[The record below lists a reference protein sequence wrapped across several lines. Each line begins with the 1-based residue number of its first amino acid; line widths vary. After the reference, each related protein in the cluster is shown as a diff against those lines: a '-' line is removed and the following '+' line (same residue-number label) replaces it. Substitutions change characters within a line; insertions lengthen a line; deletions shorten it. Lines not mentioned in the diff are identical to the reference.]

1 MSLEKL
7 KSRFAALAARG
18 ATPDELAELA
28 GFLPMVEQQIL
39 RLEFKFSRASKD
51 KLISNSLLRQ
61 TSDDLNAALRKAEEA
76 NQKLRQ
82 SEAEARKLALIAA
95 RTDNAVILTDAQ
107 GLAEWVNEGFVRLT
121 GYTSEEVRGRKPGHL
136 LRGPETDP
144 ATVAYMRERISKGE
158 GYSVELVNY
167 TKEGRKYW
175 LAIEV
180 QPIYDG
186 QGRVANFMAIQ
197 SDITDRKAAEAELRR
212 TNTLQRAILNGA
224 NYAIISADPEG
235 LILTFNS
242 AAEKM
247 LGYSADEV
255 VGKLTPAIIHD
266 EAEVAARAAE
276 LTRELGPE
284 LGREVQA
291 GFETFVAKAR
301 LGRPDEREWTYI
313 RKDGS
318 RFPVMLSVTALFD
331 ENGHVTGTV
340 GIASDITES
349 KRSAAE
355 LVRTKDAAE
364 AANKAKSDFLAVM
377 SHEIRTPMNAIIGM
391 SGLLLDTKLE
401 PRQREYVEAV
411 HNSGEALLEII
422 NDILD
427 FSKIES
433 AQLKLEP
440 HDFDFRVLTDGVIE
454 LLAPRAEGKGLEF
467 AAIVAPE
474 VPFVIHGDDGRLR
487 QVLVNLLTNAIK
499 FTEEGRVVLR
509 VVCLRREESRVRLKF
524 DIIDTGIG
532 ISPDQQAK
540 LFNPFSQADST
551 TRRQYGGTGL
561 GLAICKRLV
570 ELMGGKIG
578 LISAAGNGSTFWFEA
593 DFSFKPQTALRSEF
607 DFSSVFVVV
616 ADDHESSA
624 ESAEAMLAA
633 WGVAGMRCAR
643 GDSALAAVRLA
654 RQQGVRNVVV
664 LADENLPDMT
674 GTELARTITQDPLT
688 SGTRIVLLTHRSLM
702 NEPVSPL
709 RGDAWLFKPVKQ
721 SQLFNYL
728 VSLVH
733 TPETVAAKPAGA
745 TVTAPFAGQ
754 TLRILVAEDHE
765 INRRLTMLVLEKLGC
780 KADYAR
786 DGLEVLDSWKK
797 GKYDVILMD
806 CQMPF
811 VDGFEATREIRQ
823 MEANQAGVKPRRT
836 YIIALTA
843 NALADERE
851 NCIASGMDDYLSK
864 PFRTEGL
871 KEALQRGAVARGLA
885 LRFAAGLPPVKP

>member
-1 MSLEKL
+1 VSLEKL
-7 KSRFAALAARG
+7 KSRIAMLAAQG
-18 ATPDELAELA
+18 AAPEDWAEL
-28 GFLPMVEQQIL
+28 GLLLTQVEQQIL

-107 GLAEWVNEGFVRLT
+107 GLTEWVNEGFVRLT
-121 GYTSEEVRGRKPGHL
+121 GYTMDEVRGRKPGHL

-144 ATVAYMRERISKGE
+144 ATVAYMRERIARGE
-158 GYSVELVNY
+158 GYSVELLNY

-175 LAIEV
+175 LFIEV
-180 QPIYDG
+180 QPIYDA
-186 QGRVANFMAIQ
+186 QGRVVNFMAIQ
-197 SDITDRKAAEAELRR
+197 SDITERKTAEAELRR
-212 TNTLQRAILNGA
+212 SNTLQRAILNGA

-235 LILTFNS
+235 IIVTFNS

-247 LGYSADEV
+247 LGYSAEEMI
-255 VGKLTPAIIHD
+255 GKLTPAVIHD
-266 EAEVAARAAE
+266 PAEIAARAAE
-276 LTRELGPE
+276 LTLELGQEISP
-284 LGREVQA
+284 
-291 GFETFVAKAR
+291 GFDAFTAKAR
-301 LGRPDEREWTYI
+301 QGRPDEREWTYV
-313 RKDGS
+313 RKDGI
-318 RFPVMLSVTALFD
+318 RFPVMLSVTGLFD
-331 ENGHVTGTV
+331 ENGQVTGYV

-355 LVRTKDAAE
+355 LVRARDAAE

-377 SHEIRTPMNAIIGM
+377 SHEIRTPMNAVIGM

-440 HDFDFRVLTDGVIE
+440 HDFEFRVLTDGVIE
-454 LLAPRAEGKGLEF
+454 LLAPRAQGKGLEF
-467 AAIVAPE
+467 AAIVAAD
-474 VPFVIHGDDGRLR
+474 VPFVLMGDDGRLR

-499 FTEEGRVVLR
+499 FTEDGRVVMR
-509 VVCLRREESRVRLKF
+509 VACARREPNRVRLRF

-532 ISPDQQAK
+532 IAPDQQVK
-540 LFNPFSQADST
+540 LFNPFTQADST

-570 ELMGGKIG
+570 ELMGGRIG
-578 LISAAGNGSTFWFEA
+578 LISAPGSGSTFWFEA
-593 DFSFKPQTALRSEF
+593 DFGCKPQAASRSEF

-616 ADDHESSA
+616 ADDQASSA

-633 WGVAGMRCAR
+633 WGVAGTRCAR
-643 GDSALAAVRLA
+643 GESALAAVRRA
-654 RQQGVRNVVV
+654 RQQGVRNVVL
-664 LADENLPDMT
+664 LADERLPDMK
-674 GTELARTITQDPLT
+674 GTDLAQLITEDPLT
-688 SGTRIVLLTHRSLM
+688 AGTRIVLLTHRSLM

-709 RGDAWLFKPVKQ
+709 RSDAWLFKPVKQ

-733 TPETVAAKPAGA
+733 TQETVAAKPMAA
-745 TVTAPFAGQ
+745 SPAAPFAGQ
-754 TLRILVAEDHE
+754 NLRILVAEDHE

-780 KADYAR
+780 KAEYAR
-786 DGLEVLDSWKK
+786 DGLEVLETWKR
-797 GKYDVILMD
+797 GGFDVILMD

-811 VDGFEATREIRQ
+811 VDGFEATREIRLL
-823 MEANQAGVKPRRT
+823 EAKQTGAEFRRT

-843 NALADERE
+843 NALADERD

-871 KEALQRGAVARGLA
+871 REALQRGAVARGLA
-885 LRFAAGLPPVKP
+885 VRSATTLVPGKL

>member
-18 ATPDELAELA
+18 ATPEELAELA
-28 GFLPMVEQQIL
+28 GIIPQVEQQVL

-121 GYTSEEVRGRKPGHL
+121 GYTMEEVRGRKPGHL

-144 ATVAYMRERISKGE
+144 ATVAYMRERISRGE

-175 LAIEV
+175 LSIEV
-180 QPIYDG
+180 QPIYDA
-186 QGRVANFMAIQ
+186 QGRMTNFMAIQ
-197 SDITDRKAAEAELRR
+197 SDITERKTAEAELRR

-224 NYAIISADPEG
+224 NYAIISTDPEG
-235 LILTFNS
+235 LILTYNS

-247 LGYSADEV
+247 LGYTADEV
-255 VGKLTPAIIHD
+255 VGKLTPGIIHV
-266 EAEVAARAAE
+266 EAEVVARAAE
-276 LTRELGPE
+276 LSRELGQEILP
-284 LGREVQA
+284 
-291 GFETFVAKAR
+291 GFGAFTAKAR
-301 LGRPDEREWTYI
+301 QGRADEREWTFV
-313 RKDGS
+313 RKDGR
-318 RFPVMLSVTALFD
+318 RFPVLLSINALFD
-331 ENGHVTGTV
+331 ENGQVTGFV
-340 GIASDITES
+340 GIASDITDS

-355 LVRTKDAAE
+355 LMRAKDAAE

-401 PRQREYVEAV
+401 ARQREYVEAV

-440 HDFDFRVLTDGVIE
+440 HDFDFRILTDGVIE

-467 AAIVAPE
+467 AAIIAPE
-474 VPFVIHGDDGRLR
+474 VPFVIYGDDGRLR

-509 VVCLRREESRVRLKF
+509 VVCLRRDENRVRLKF

-532 ISPDQQAK
+532 ISPDQQTK
-540 LFNPFSQADST
+540 LFNPFTQADST

-570 ELMGGKIG
+570 ELMGGSIG
-578 LISAAGNGSTFWFEA
+578 LISAAGSGSTFWFEA
-593 DFSFKPQTALRSEF
+593 EFGFKPQAGGARSEF

-616 ADDHESSA
+616 ADNHESSA

-633 WGVAGMRCAR
+633 WGVAGVRCGR

-688 SGTRIVLLTHRSLM
+688 NGTRIVLLTHRSLM

-733 TPETVAAKPAGA
+733 TPETVAAKPAGT

-754 TLRILVAEDHE
+754 NLRILVAEDHE

-780 KADYAR
+780 KADYAK
-786 DGLEVLDSWKK
+786 DGLEVLDSWKQ
-797 GKYDVILMD
+797 GGYDVILMD

-811 VDGFEATREIRQ
+811 VDGFEATREIRL
-823 MEANQAGVKPRRT
+823 MEAKQSGAKPRRT

-885 LRFAAGLPPVKP
+885 FRSAAGLPPVKPV

>member
-1 MSLEKL
+1 VSLEKL
-7 KSRFAALAARG
+7 KSRFATLADQR
-18 ATPDELAELA
+18 ATPEDWAELA
-28 GFLPMVEQQIL
+28 GMVAQVEQQVV

-61 TSDDLNAALRKAEEA
+61 TTDDLNAALRKAEDA

-107 GLAEWVNEGFVRLT
+107 GLTEWVNEGFVRLT
-121 GYTSEEVRGRKPGHL
+121 GYTMEEVRGRKPGHL

-158 GYSVELVNY
+158 GYSVELLNY

-186 QGRVANFMAIQ
+186 QGRVVNFMAIQ
-197 SDITDRKAAEAELRR
+197 SDITERKTSEAELRK

-235 LILTFNS
+235 IILTFNS

-247 LGYSADEV
+247 LGYGADEV
-255 VGKLTPAIIHD
+255 IGKLTPAVLHD
-266 EAEVAARAAE
+266 EAEIVARAAE
-276 LTRELGPE
+276 LSHELGQNIQP
-284 LGREVQA
+284 
-291 GFETFVAKAR
+291 GFDAFTAKAR
-301 LGRPDEREWTYI
+301 QGRSDEREWTYV
-313 RKDGS
+313 RKDGG
-318 RFPVMLSVTALFD
+318 RFPVMLSVSGLFD
-331 ENGHVTGTV
+331 ENGQITGYV
-340 GIASDITES
+340 GIAADITES
-349 KRSAAE
+349 KRSAVE
-355 LVRTKDAAE
+355 LVRAKNAAE

-377 SHEIRTPMNAIIGM
+377 SHEIRTPMNAVIGM

-467 AAIVAPE
+467 AAIIAPE
-474 VPFVIHGDDGRLR
+474 VPFILHGDDGRLR

-499 FTEEGRVVLR
+499 FTEEGQVVMRVI
-509 VVCLRREESRVRLKF
+509 CLRREENRVRLKF
-524 DIIDTGIG
+524 DIIDSGIG

-540 LFNPFSQADST
+540 LFNPFTQADST

-570 ELMGGKIG
+570 ELMGGPIG
-578 LISAAGNGSTFWFEA
+578 LISAAGAGSTFWFEA
-593 DFSFKPQTALRSEF
+593 DFGFEPPAAARSEF

-633 WGVAGMRCAR
+633 WGVAGARCSR
-643 GDSALAAVRLA
+643 GDAALAAVRLA

-664 LADENLPDMT
+664 LADESLPDMK
-674 GTELARTITQDPLT
+674 GTELAQMITQDPLT

-709 RGDAWLFKPVKQ
+709 RGDAWLFKPIKQ

-733 TPETVAAKPAGA
+733 TPETTAAKPVRASA
-745 TVTAPFAGQ
+745 TAPFAGQ
-754 TLRILVAEDHE
+754 NLRILVAEDHE

-786 DGLEVLDSWKK
+786 DGLEVLESWKK
-797 GKYDVILMD
+797 GGVDVILMD

-823 MEANQAGVKPRRT
+823 MEAKPTGDKARRT

-885 LRFAAGLPPVKP
+885 VRSAAALLPGKP

>member
-1 MSLEKL
+1 MEKL
-7 KSRFAALAARG
+7 KSRLETLALNG
-18 ATPDELAELA
+18 ATPADWAELPA
-28 GFLPMVEQQIL
+28 LVAQVEQQIV

-76 NQKLRQ
+76 NQKLRL

-95 RTDNAVILTDAQ
+95 RTDNAVILTDRE
-107 GLAEWVNEGFVRLT
+107 GLTEWVNEGFVRLT
-121 GYTSEEVRGRKPGHL
+121 GYTLEEIRGKKPGHI
-136 LRGPETDP
+136 LRGPETDLE
-144 ATVAYMRERISKGE
+144 TVAFMRERIKAGE
-158 GYSVELVNY
+158 GYSVELLNY
-167 TKEGRKYW
+167 SKEGRKYW
-175 LAIEV
+175 LSIEV

-186 QGRVANFMAIQ
+186 AGRVTNFMAIQ
-197 SDITDRKAAEAELRR
+197 SDITERKYAEAELRR

-224 NYAIISADPEG
+224 NYAITSVDPQG
-235 LILTFNS
+235 VFLTFNS
-242 AAEKM
+242 AAEEM
-247 LGYSADEV
+247 LGYRAEEV
-255 VGKLTPAIIHD
+255 VGKATPELIHD
-266 EAEVAARAAE
+266 AVEVVARAAE
-276 LTRELGPE
+276 LTRELG
-284 LGREVQA
+284 REIRP
-291 GFETFVAKAR
+291 GFEAMVAKAR

-313 RKDGS
+313 RKDGT
-318 RFPVMLSVTALFD
+318 RFPVQLSVTCLFD
-331 ENGHVTGTV
+331 EHGQLTGSV

-355 LVRTKDAAE
+355 LVRAKDAAE

-401 PRQREYVEAV
+401 SRQREFVEAV

-440 HDFDFRVLTDGVIE
+440 HDFDFRALTDGVME

-467 AAIVAPE
+467 AAIIAPE
-474 VPFVIHGDDGRLR
+474 VPFILHGDDGRLR
-487 QVLVNLLTNAIK
+487 QILVNLLTNAIK
-499 FTEEGRVVLR
+499 FTEEGTVVLR
-509 VVCLRREESRVRLKF
+509 VTCLRREEPGLRLKF
-524 DIIDTGIG
+524 DITDTGIG

-540 LFNPFSQADST
+540 LFNPFTQADST

-570 ELMGGKIG
+570 ELMAGQIG
-578 LISAAGNGSTFWFEA
+578 LISAPGTGSTFWFEA
-593 DFSFKPQTALRSEF
+593 EFGFKAAADPGRSEF

-616 ADDHESSA
+616 ADAQANSA
-624 ESAEAMLAA
+624 ESAEAMLQA
-633 WGVAGMRCAR
+633 WGVPGRRCTR
-643 GDSALAAVRLA
+643 GDEAMEAVRLA
-654 RQQGVRNVVV
+654 RQQGVKNVVL
-664 LADENLPDMT
+664 LADENLADMKGAGLT
-674 GTELARTITQDPLT
+674 KLIAQDPEL
-688 SGTRIVLLTHRSLM
+688 SGTRVVLLTHRSLM

-721 SQLFNYL
+721 SQLFNFL

-733 TPETVAAKPAGA
+733 NPEVVAAKPAGPRVA
-745 TVTAPFAGQ
+745 ASFTGQ
-754 TLRILVAEDHE
+754 NLHILVAEDHE

-780 KADYAR
+780 KADYAK
-786 DGLEVLDSWKK
+786 DGLEVLDAWKK
-797 GKYDVILMD
+797 GGYDVILMD

-823 MEANQAGVKPRRT
+823 LEAKHAEPKLRRT

-885 LRFAAGLPPVKP
+885 GRPARPNANP